1 MIRRK
6 EIIIY
11 IQNKKAVKE
20 LEKLSMN
27 ITYIN
32 EKANYVVA
40 YIDRDN
46 SDKFKKQIL
55 STPGVKRVEES
66 LVDLEEFSFKE

>member
-27 ITYIN
+27 ITYVN

-46 SDKFKKQIL
+46 SDKFKKQLL
-55 STPGVKRVEES
+55 STSGVKRVEES